1 MSFAAKGFLA
11 GLLLAAI
18 PAAAQPPESAQ
29 TPKELV
35 VGSTDSQPA
44 TVTGALNLRGWRI
57 QSDFSSAG
65 DLARPVVNGIPTWQ
79 LGMRVS
85 RQLFD
90 RFEVGAAASATR
102 GHNLPGVLS
111 QELAEAICFLQGDE
125 RPQAQ

>member
-57 QSDFSSAG
+57 QSIFSTQG
-65 DLARPVVNGIPTWQ
+65 DPARPVVNGIPTWQ

-85 RQLFD
+85 RHFFNRFD
-90 RFEVGAAASATR
+90 AARDRGQILTR
-102 GHNLPGVLS
+102 THPARYN
-111 QELAEAICFLQGDE
+111 
-125 RPQAQ
+125 RPQPHASNP

>member
-57 QSDFSSAG
+57 QSDFSSTG

-85 RQLFD
+85 RHFFNRFD
-90 RFEVGAAASATR
+90 AARDRGQILTRTHPARYNRPRHHAS
-102 GHNLPGVLS
+102 NP
-111 QELAEAICFLQGDE
+111 
-125 RPQAQ
+125 